1 MKIVR
6 VQYTVR
12 SKGTSQCSGYVHQI
26 VDFADDGGSAR
37 TQVVLHTNSCK
48 KGQDQFRKGVR
59 VHLWALDL
67 NILGDELL

>member
-1 MKIVR
+1 MKAPAV
-6 VQYTVR
+6 VY
-12 SKGTSQCSGYVHQI
+12 SQCPDYVHQM

-37 TQVVLHTNSCK
+37 TQVVLHTESGK

-59 VHLWALDL
+59 IHLWALDL